1 MPQIQVERNIIVLL
15 GSYLTNLCLQLQRLS
30 PLMTRCGDL
39 MQRESQLNNE
49 AERKLTQELAN
60 NIGKALEDISRATG
74 AVAHL
79 YKSVDMGTNGATAK
93 VQAKEWDQSFSK
105 IIEEVGS
112 VQVSGSATSISAS
125 AP

>member
-1 MPQIQVERNIIVLL
+1 
-15 GSYLTNLCLQLQRLS
+15 
-30 PLMTRCGDL
+30 MTRCGDL

-79 YKSVDMGTNGATAK
+79 YKSVDMGTSGANAK
-93 VQAKEWDQSFSK
+93 VQAKDWEESFSK

-112 VQVSGSATSISAS
+112 IQVSGSAASTSAS
-125 AP
+125 AAQS